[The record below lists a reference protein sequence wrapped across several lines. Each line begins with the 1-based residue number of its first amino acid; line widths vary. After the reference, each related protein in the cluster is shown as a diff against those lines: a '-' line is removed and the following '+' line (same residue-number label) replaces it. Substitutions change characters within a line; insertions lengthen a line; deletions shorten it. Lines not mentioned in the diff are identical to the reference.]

1 MCTILQYQVVE
12 WASTRYMD
20 MKELKRECSEESMRI
35 EMNLFQHHGAKWMS
49 VLLCGFGWLLLLS
62 PLAVASHRGGEEHAS
77 SGAIDSEESTG
88 HPIPGTSFQVYWGKS
103 KVSVEDQMLAKSQ
116 EDETIQTVIDAF
128 SELVAHRAQYK
139 RFDEALTKR
148 ALQKVIIEPKVFNR
162 DGKEF
167 MFLVARTKH
176 HGQVKLLINA
186 SALKEQGLVNHPDQ
200 LVPVLAQEFQ
210 WVVSKADT
218 SKKPQVIASTR
229 DLQHAPIQ
237 TRKEIDNSTGD
248 EREKTLQALFESYL
262 TTVDE
267 YNSLQQQPYYEIGSE
282 SPVPSAQADSTTKLY
297 DIRAREA
304 LQRIVREPYFYEHTT
319 KGVRSL
325 LNGKV
330 WNVAFTHIDS
340 RDWATRT
347 RVLPKDKAVKVGKQG
362 KMIQPAKILINL
374 HRKASPDDPYY
385 DLTKDLPMGALSTDQ
400 LAQVIALEIE
410 NQIIEKS
417 MRGHVAADEESAPQ

>member
-1 MCTILQYQVVE
+1 
-12 WASTRYMD
+12 
-20 MKELKRECSEESMRI
+20 MRI
-35 EMNLFQHHGAKWMS
+35 EMSLFQHHRANWMP
-49 VLLCGFGWLLLLS
+49 VLLSAIGWLLLLC
-62 PLAVASHRGGEEHAS
+62 PLALASHRGGEGHATS
-77 SGAIDSEESTG
+77 DVRDSEESIG
-88 HPIPGTSFQVYWGKS
+88 HAIPGASFQVYWGKS
-103 KVSVEDQMLAKSQ
+103 KVSVEDEMLTESQ
-116 EDETIQTVIDAF
+116 VDETIQTVINAL
-128 SELVAHRAQYK
+128 SEMVAHRAEYR

-148 ALQKVIIEPKVFNR
+148 VLQKVIIEPKVFNR

-176 HGQVKLLINA
+176 QGQVKLLINA
-186 SALKEQGLVNHPDQ
+186 SALKEKSLVNHPEQ
-200 LVPVLAQEFQ
+200 LVPLLAGEFQ
-210 WVVSKADT
+210 WVASKADT
-218 SKKPQVIASTR
+218 SKKRQVIASTR

-248 EREKTLQALFESYL
+248 EREKTLQALFEGYL

-267 YNSLQQQPYYEIGSE
+267 YNSLEQQAYYEIGSA
-282 SPVPSAQADSTTKLY
+282 SPVSPAQGDSTTKLY
-297 DIRAREA
+297 DIRVREA
-304 LQRIVREPYFYEHTT
+304 LQRIVRDPYFHEHTP

-325 LNGKV
+325 LSGKI

-347 RVLPKDKAVKVGKQG
+347 RVLPKDKSVKVGEKG
-362 KMIQPAKILINL
+362 KVIQPAKILINL
-374 HRKASPDDPYY
+374 HRKAIPDDPYY

-417 MRGHVAADEESAPQ
+417 MRGHVAADEESAPK

>member
-1 MCTILQYQVVE
+1 
-12 WASTRYMD
+12 
-20 MKELKRECSEESMRI
+20 MRI
-35 EMNLFQHHGAKWMS
+35 EMNLFQHHRANWMP
-49 VLLCGFGWLLLLS
+49 VLLSAIGGLLLLS
-62 PLAVASHRGGEEHAS
+62 PLALASHRGGEGHATS
-77 SGAIDSEESTG
+77 DIRDSEESIG
-88 HPIPGTSFQVYWGKS
+88 HAIPGASFQVYWRKS
-103 KVSVEDQMLAKSQ
+103 KVSVEDEILTEFQV
-116 EDETIQTVIDAF
+116 DETIQTVINAF
-128 SELVAHRAQYK
+128 SEMVAHRAEYR

-148 ALQKVIIEPKVFNR
+148 VLQKVIIEPKVFNR

-176 HGQVKLLINA
+176 QGQVKLLINA
-186 SALKEQGLVNHPDQ
+186 SALKEKSLVNHPEQ
-200 LVPVLAQEFQ
+200 LVPLLAGEFQ

-218 SKKPQVIASTR
+218 SKKRQVIASTR

-248 EREKTLQALFESYL
+248 EREKTLQALFEGYL

-267 YNSLQQQPYYEIGSE
+267 YNSLEQQAYYEIGSA
-282 SPVPSAQADSTTKLY
+282 SPVSPAQADSTTKLY
-297 DIRAREA
+297 DIRVREA
-304 LQRIVREPYFYEHTT
+304 LQRIVRDPYFHEHTP

-325 LNGKV
+325 LNGKI

-347 RVLPKDKAVKVGKQG
+347 RVLPKDKAVKVGEKA
-362 KMIQPAKILINL
+362 KMIQPAKILLNL
-374 HRKASPDDPYY
+374 HRKAAPDDPYY

-410 NQIIEKS
+410 NQIVEKS
-417 MRGHVAADEESAPQ
+417 MRGHVAADEQSAPK